1 MKRRPPVPGID
12 EPLLPRPIR
21 TLPGNPALDTDEG
34 LRTGM
39 AARIVLAATAVFG
52 QLWALVVGLDRYLV
66 GRTGEAWL
74 LFGFSGLSFLVVL
87 GLALVRPA
95 ARREE
100 ALHGTASTQTAGLY
114 RPALADREADR
125 ASRRLA
131 PPGAELPH
139 NQR

>member
-1 MKRRPPVPGID
+1 VPGTD

-21 TLPGNPALDTDEG
+21 TLPGSPALDADEG
-34 LRTGM
+34 IRTSL
-39 AARIVLAATAVFG
+39 ATRVVLAATVVFG

-66 GRTGEAWL
+66 GHTAEAWL

-100 ALHGTASTQTAGLY
+100 AMRGAASTQTSGLY
-114 RPALADREADR
+114 RPALADHQELRTR
-125 ASRRLA
+125 HLA
-131 PPGAELPH
+131 PPGAELPPT
-139 NQR
+139 QR